1 MSDSLLE
8 KYKGFNARLPV
19 IVAETLLRTDPQI
32 ELPLWLVHMFK
43 VGTPLLS
50 YLGLPL
56 GAPYKSDSMGWGR
69 GENLAKLHGQP
80 AQPVGEPVNRL
91 TLSYREPVEECQKH
105 SLSSSSLL
113 FLVEVHI
120 LPGRGPVKATRVKFW
135 KGKWCGDVAL
145 CTSYPALYSIVYS
158 KEDWVVNVW
167 HSTIEGGCWATS
179 FIRAI
184 NDWELD
190 LVERFLL
197 SLQGRTVCRDQED
210 KVI

>member
-69 GENLAKLHGQP
+69 GETI
-80 AQPVGEPVNRL
+80 RM
-91 TLSYREPVEECQKH
+91 
-105 SLSSSSLL
+105 SLEQIQRD
-113 FLVEVHI
+113 FL
-120 LPGRGPVKATRVKFW
+120 RG
-135 KGKWCGDVAL
+135 GGAL
-145 CTSYPALYSIVYS
+145 ER
-158 KEDWVVNVW
+158 K
-167 HSTIEGGCWATS
+167 
-179 FIRAI
+179 
-184 NDWELD
+184 LD
-190 LVERFLL
+190 LVGW
-197 SLQGRTVCRDQED
+197 SVVCTD
-210 KVI
+210 KSKGGLG

>member
-1 MSDSLLE
+1 MVRGSYGVGLWKAIRKE
-8 KYKGFNARLPV
+8 WERLSNGV
-19 IVAETLLRTDPQI
+19 V
-32 ELPLWLVHMFK
+32 FS
-43 VGTPLLS
+43 VGS
-50 YLGLPL
+50 
-56 GAPYKSDSMGWGR
+56 
-69 GENLAKLHGQP
+69 GQ
-80 AQPVGEPVNRL
+80 
-91 TLSYREPVEECQKH
+91 
-105 SLSSSSLL
+105 
-113 FLVEVHI
+113 
-120 LPGRGPVKATRVKFW
+120 RVKFW

-197 SLQGRTVCRDQED
+197 SLHGRTVCRDQED